1 MHKKGWLPARRQ
13 YDQAYISKHT
23 AHDKLGLFYGKIKA
37 NYLYRGFSLMN
48 CRQPRFL
55 VLSAEYPGFPTTGQ
69 TNYFPGRVLIF
80 FAFDILISHAK
91 IYLYEKFI
99 CQPGSGKSTRFLI
112 FVFQPVY
119 PVRKSGYRQ
128 L

>member
-91 IYLYEKFI
+91 IYL
-99 CQPGSGKSTRFLI
+99 STRVWEKHSFSHFCFSTCLPCPQKR
-112 FVFQPVY
+112 V
-119 PVRKSGYRQ
+119 
-128 L
+128 